1 MRFSWARAG
10 GTVDFGLV
18 SFGVALGDPAPVASV
33 IGEYTPYEGRTL
45 GYGYRNVLRCP
56 PDIGLTDLAVAAGG
70 QALAAAEVEPA
81 ELDLI
86 VLAVTDITEY
96 LYWDAAAS
104 ITYRLGAANA
114 EACLINQACA
124 GGVLSL
130 DTVAGKLATHPGYHT
145 ALVVAANRC
154 CETYWNRMQTQPL
167 VFSDGAAATVA
178 RRGHRNLRW
187 LATEALTEGRYAD
200 FYRLDEGGAAA
211 PFGPRTAALPGPRA
225 RDAWGV
231 MEFFEHDVQRLKE
244 FTADLDR
251 RAKVV
256 FDRACAR
263 TGTNVA
269 DLAKVILLSENQAAM
284 SALADTL
291 GVPLSLTNLDLALE
305 HGHLGAADYLFGL
318 SRYSADGD
326 LPTGCRVALVARG
339 RGMHWAC
346 AILEA

>member
-1 MRFSWARAG
+1 M
-10 GTVDFGLV
+10 DFGLV

-33 IGEYTPYEGRTL
+33 VGEYTKYAGRTL
-45 GYGYRNVLRCP
+45 GYGYRNVHRCP
-56 PDIGLTDLAVAAGG
+56 PETGLTDLALAAGR
-70 QALAAAEVEPA
+70 QALAVAGVEPA

-114 EACLINQACA
+114 EACLISQACA
-124 GGVLSL
+124 GGVLCL
-130 DTVAGKLATHPGYHT
+130 DTVAGKLATHPGYRT
-145 ALVVAANRC
+145 ALVIAANRC
-154 CETYWNRMQTQPL
+154 CEAYWNRMETQSL
-167 VFSDGAAATVA
+167 VFSDGAAAAVA
-178 RRGHRNLRW
+178 RRGHPRLRW

-211 PFGPRTAALPGPRA
+211 PFGPQTAAASGPRA
-225 RDAWGV
+225 RDSWGV
-231 MEFFEHDVQRLKE
+231 MEFFAHNVERLKQ
-244 FTADLDR
+244 FTADLDSH
-251 RAKVV
+251 AKTV
-256 FDRACAR
+256 FDRACER

-284 SALADTL
+284 SALAEAL

-318 SRYSADGD
+318 SRCLADGD
-326 LPTGCRVALVARG
+326 LTSGRRVALVARG